1 MTVTK
6 RLFTA
11 GLPAAGIIAAALAF
25 TGQPASAAPADQA
38 IGDAP
43 QLDPS
48 ALFGTLT
55 AGLGNVA
62 GVPALPGLPL
72 VGDLQGLPGAQTLP
86 AVGGAGAADLPKE
99 AMLEAARPREAGPM
113 ASGAGVSG
121 MLSGDNDGILN
132 GTQIAVPIQIPVNI
146 CGTGIGVLGIGAGQ
160 ADCGPSDVA
169 LPPPPPP
176 PPVDEEPPPPP
187 PVDEEPPSYGSSG
200 GPEDDELPVTGTP
213 LVGLAGLGGLLTA
226 GGAAMTMVGARTGVG
241 ASRYTG
247 RHRSAI

>member
-1 MTVTK
+1 MTVSK
-6 RLFTA
+6 RLFTV
-11 GLPAAGIIAAALAF
+11 GLPAAGMIAAALAF

-43 QLDPS
+43 ELDPA
-48 ALFGTLT
+48 ALFGSLT
-55 AGLGNVA
+55 AGLGNVS

-72 VGDLQGLPGAQTLP
+72 VNGLAGNPIAQTLP
-86 AVGGAGAADLPKE
+86 APAQAGPAALPPE
-99 AMLEAARPREAGPM
+99 AKLEAAQPREFTPM
-113 ASGAGVSG
+113 ASGAGVDG
-121 MLSGDNDGILN
+121 MVSGDNDGILN
-132 GTQIAVPIQIPVNI
+132 GTQIAVPIQIPVNV
-146 CGTGIGVLGIGAGQ
+146 CGTGIGVLGIGVGQ
-160 ADCGPSDVA
+160 GDCGPTDVA
-169 LPPPPPP
+169 PPPPPPP

-187 PVDEEPPSYGSSG
+187 PVDEEPPSYGSPG

-247 RHRSAI
+247 RHRSAA